1 MGETHPPASM
11 VVARDWCV
19 FFGDPPCPM
28 AMMSARDMAG
38 CKKNTTTNGNRRWKM
53 EEAILDLPSS
63 ILGFGRERAM
73 DVLRTLKERCDPKY
87 AALIVVDVQNDF
99 VSPEGSAG
107 KRGED
112 VSAALAMV
120 PNLLRLINEARRI
133 GLTVVYIRTTHSEW
147 TDTPSWIYRSS
158 QKSGLNTC
166 REGTWGAEFYDGI
179 APLPSERVVIKHRY
193 SAFINTDLN
202 TVLKARNIQ
211 SVLVCGVATNVCVE
225 TTARDAYIYD
235 YYVTMIDDC
244 SAAYEAKLHLGTLE
258 NMRRH
263 FGLVASSTEI
273 IGTWKG
279 LEKQAVGL

>member
-1 MGETHPPASM
+1 
-11 VVARDWCV
+11 
-19 FFGDPPCPM
+19 
-28 AMMSARDMAG
+28 
-38 CKKNTTTNGNRRWKM
+38 
-53 EEAILDLPSS
+53 
-63 ILGFGRERAM
+63 
-73 DVLRTLKERCDPKY
+73 
-87 AALIVVDVQNDF
+87 
-99 VSPEGSAG
+99 
-107 KRGED
+107 
-112 VSAALAMV
+112 VSAALAMM
-120 PNLLRLINEARRI
+120 PNLVRLIDEARRV
-133 GLTVVYIRTTHSEW
+133 GLTIVYIRTTHSEW

-166 REGTWGAEFYDGI
+166 REGTWGAEFYEGI
-179 APLPSERVVIKHRY
+179 APRSTERVVIKHRY

-263 FGLVASSTEI
+263 FGLVASSSEI
-273 IGTWKG
+273 IEAWSG
-279 LEKQAVGL
+279 LQKQAAGL